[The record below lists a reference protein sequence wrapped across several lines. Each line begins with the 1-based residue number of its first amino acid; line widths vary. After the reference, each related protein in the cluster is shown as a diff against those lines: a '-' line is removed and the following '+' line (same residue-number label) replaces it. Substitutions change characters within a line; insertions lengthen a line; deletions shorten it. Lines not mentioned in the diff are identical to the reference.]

1 MVTKAVE
8 DSTEKPKI
16 KLIKVNTRHSLRKK
30 VAYPSINTRKDGKKG
45 VNAEFVSP
53 EKVGGGDKTNTVLVK
68 FQAFQHLL
76 QEFVDNKFTT
86 LGVEGKVILSWLNR
100 LELMRS

>member
-1 MVTKAVE
+1 MVSKVGE

-16 KLIKVNTRHSLRKK
+16 KLTKLNTRHNLRKK
-30 VAYPSINTRKDGKKG
+30 VAYPSINTRKDEKKG

-53 EKVGGGDKTNTVLVK
+53 ERVGGGDGTNTVLVK
-68 FQAFQHLL
+68 FQAFQQLL

-86 LGVEGKVILSWLNR
+86 LGVEG
-100 LELMRS
+100 

>member
-1 MVTKAVE
+1 MVTKVGE

-16 KLIKVNTRHSLRKK
+16 KLTKLNTRHNLRKK
-30 VAYPSINTRKDGKKG
+30 VAYPSINTRKDEKKG

-53 EKVGGGDKTNTVLVK
+53 ERVGGGDGTNTVLVK
-68 FQAFQHLL
+68 FQAFQQLL

-86 LGVEGKVILSWLNR
+86 LGVEG
-100 LELMRS
+100 